1 MKGNLL
7 QGTARG
13 RMGEIVAKV
22 VHGQQVYQKYQ
33 PNVNNPKSP
42 KQKANRRIFA
52 QISKYL
58 KEMRNFLASFGISF
72 FYTTYSG
79 ASKNIRNIIYPF
91 CFKHANIFN
100 DNLNNEVLKVNTP
113 LLTNGITGNELN
125 LFIDPSGLVSAFVPQ
140 DEHGMGYFGSDNPI
154 SGKALFSAFVSS
166 SEDSQIGKFETQKME
181 LTLTSVDRFPAMG
194 LPKAFGVQE
203 SVADCGEWNYIYS
216 GNLGTDYVAS
226 CELLPFDITKEQYAS
241 FGVIFDENSQIL
253 LAGGI
258 NSFKTNP

>member
-42 KQKANRRIFA
+42 KQMKNRDIFA

-58 KEMRNFLASFGISF
+58 KDMRKFLASYGISF

-113 LLTNGITGNELN
+113 LLTDGITGNDLK
-125 LFIDPSGLVSAFVPQ
+125 LFIDASGLVGAFVSQ
-140 DEHGMGYFGSDNPI
+140 DDAGMGYFGSDKPI
-154 SGKALFSAFVSS
+154 AGKALYSAFVSS
-166 SEDSQIGKFETQKME
+166 SQDLQVGKFETKKME
-181 LTLTSVDRFPAMG
+181 LTLESVDRFSAMG
-194 LPKAFGVQE
+194 LPKAFGVQQ

-216 GNLGTDYVAS
+216 GVFGSEVVAS
-226 CELLPFDITKEQYAS
+226 CELLPFDNTKKQYAT
-241 FGVIFDENSQIL
+241 FGVIFDDNSQIL
-253 LAGGI
+253 LASGI
-258 NSFKTNP
+258 NSFKNNP

>member
-42 KQKANRRIFA
+42 KQMKNRDIFA

-58 KEMRNFLASFGISF
+58 KDMRKFLASYGISF

-91 CFKHANIFN
+91 CFKHAYIFN
-100 DNLNNEVLKVNTP
+100 DNLNNEILKVNP
-113 LLTNGITGNELN
+113 NLLTDGITGNDLK
-125 LFIDPSGLVSAFVPQ
+125 LFIEPDGLVFPFVSQ
-140 DEHGMGYFGSDNPI
+140 GDAGIGYFGSDKPI
-154 SGKALFSAFVSS
+154 AGRVLYSAFVSS
-166 SEDSQIGKFETQKME
+166 SEDLQVGKFETRKMS
-181 LTLTSVDRFPAMG
+181 LNLISVDRFSAMG
-194 LPKAFGVQE
+194 LPKAYGVQQT
-203 SVADCGEWNYIYS
+203 VADCGEWNYIYS
-216 GNLGTDYVAS
+216 GVFGSEVVAS
-226 CELLPFDITKEQYAS
+226 CELLPFDNTKKQYAT

-253 LAGGI
+253 LASGI
-258 NSFKTNP
+258 NSFKSNP

>member
-42 KQKANRRIFA
+42 KQKANRDIFA
-52 QISKYL
+52 LISKYL
-58 KEMRNFLASFGISF
+58 KEMRNYLASYGISF

-100 DNLNNEVLKVNTP
+100 DNLKNEVLKVNTP
-113 LLTNGITGNELN
+113 LLTNGITGNDLK
-125 LFIDPSGLVSAFVPQ
+125 LFIDTSGLVSALVPQ
-140 DEHGMGYFGSDNPI
+140 NQAGVGYFGSDKPI
-154 SGKALFSAFVSS
+154 AGKALYSAFVSS
-166 SEDSQIGKFETQKME
+166 SEYSQIGKFETQKMD
-181 LTLTSVDRFPAMG
+181 LDLISVDRFPAMG
-194 LPKAFGVQE
+194 LPKAFGVQQI
-203 SVADCGEWNYIYS
+203 VADCGEWNYIYS
-216 GNLGTDYVAS
+216 GVFGSDVVAS
-226 CELLPFDITKEQYAS
+226 CELLPFDNTKQQYAT

-253 LAGGI
+253 LASGI

>member
-42 KQKANRRIFA
+42 KQKANRDIFA
-52 QISKYL
+52 LISKYL
-58 KEMRNFLASFGISF
+58 KEMRNYLASYGISF

-100 DNLNNEVLKVNTP
+100 DKLNNEVLKVNTP
-113 LLTNGITGNELN
+113 LLTNGITGNDLK
-125 LFIDPSGLVSAFVPQ
+125 LFIDTSGLVSALVPQ
-140 DEHGMGYFGSDNPI
+140 NQAGVGYFGSDKPI
-154 SGKALFSAFVSS
+154 AGKALYSAFVSS
-166 SEDSQIGKFETQKME
+166 SEYSQIGKFETQKMD
-181 LTLTSVDRFPAMG
+181 LDLISVDRFPAMG
-194 LPKAFGVQE
+194 LPKAFGVQQI
-203 SVADCGEWNYIYS
+203 VADCGEWNYIYS
-216 GNLGTDYVAS
+216 GVFGSDVVAS
-226 CELLPFDITKEQYAS
+226 CELLPFDNTKQQYAT

-253 LAGGI
+253 LASGI